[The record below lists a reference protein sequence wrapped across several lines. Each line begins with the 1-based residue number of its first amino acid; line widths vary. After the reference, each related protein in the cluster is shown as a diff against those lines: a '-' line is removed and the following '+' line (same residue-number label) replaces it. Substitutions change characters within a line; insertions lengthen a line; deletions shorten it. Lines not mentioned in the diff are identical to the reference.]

1 MGSIIGFNIHVVMR
15 FEYILKEGSRK
26 LPNNQKDLFGSQEE
40 PKLSEGEKNNLITL
54 FMIVGLPAK
63 HRPSWY

>member
-1 MGSIIGFNIHVVMR
+1 M
-15 FEYILKEGSRK
+15 
-26 LPNNQKDLFGSQEE
+26 PNNQKDLFGSQEE